1 MNRILVTG
9 ADGQIGSELVGFL
22 RESYGTDNVIASDIS
37 ETSKTRGIYEV
48 LDVMNYDRFLEVAK
62 KYEVDAIIHLAA
74 LLSYKAEQNPVL
86 AFDLN
91 IGGLLNSLE
100 VAKEIKA
107 QHFSPS
113 SIGAFGP
120 SSPMIDTPQVTVQR
134 PTTMYG
140 ITKVTGELLMDYYF
154 NKFGVDT
161 RSVRFPGLISH
172 KTLPGGGTT
181 DYAVACYY
189 DALKDKKSICYLKED
204 TKLDMMYMPDALNA
218 IVDLMEADSKDLIH
232 RNAYNISSMSVTPKE
247 FEESIQK
254 IIPDFEMIY
263 EIDPLRQAIADS
275 WPEKMDIH
283 WAQEEFNF
291 LYFYDLDAMTQ
302 DMIDQLKKGA

>member
-9 ADGQIGSELVGFL
+9 ANGQIGSELVGFL

>member
-9 ADGQIGSELVGFL
+9 ANGQIGSELVGFL

-204 TKLDMMYMPDALNA
+204 TKLDMMYMPDSLNA

>member
-9 ADGQIGSELVGFL
+9 ANGQIGSELVGFL

-91 IGGLLNSLE
+91 IGGLFNSLE
-100 VAKEIKA
+100 VAKDIKA

-181 DYAVACYY
+181 DYAVACYF

>member
-1 MNRILVTG
+1 MKRILVTG
-9 ADGQIGSELVGFL
+9 ANGQIGSELVEFL
-22 RESYGTDNVIASDIS
+22 RESYGIENVIATDIS
-37 ETSKTRGIYEV
+37 ETSKTEGIYEV
-48 LDVMNYDRFLEVAK
+48 LDVMDFDKFLDIAK
-62 KYEVDAIIHLAA
+62 KYNVDAIIHLAA
-74 LLSYKAEQNPVL
+74 LLSFKAEQQPIL

-120 SSPMIDTPQVTVQR
+120 SSPMVDTPQITIQR

-189 DALKDKKSICYLKED
+189 DALKDNQSICYLKED
-204 TKLDMMYMPDALNA
+204 TRLDMMYMPDALNA
-218 IVDLMEADSKDLIH
+218 IVDLMEADSEDLIH

-247 FEESIQK
+247 FEASIKK
-254 IIPDFEMIY
+254 IIPEFKMIY
-263 EIDPLRQAIADS
+263 EVDPLRQSIADS
-275 WPEKMDIH
+275 WPDKMDIH

-291 LYFYDLDAMTQ
+291 LTFYDLDAMTK
-302 DMIDQLKKGA
+302 DMLENLKKGT

>member
-1 MNRILVTG
+1 MKRILVTG
-9 ADGQIGSELVGFL
+9 ANGQIGSELVEFL
-22 RESYGTDNVIASDIS
+22 RESYGIENVIATDIS
-37 ETSKTRGIYEV
+37 ETSKTEGIYEV
-48 LDVMNYDRFLEVAK
+48 LDVMDFDKFLDIAK
-62 KYEVDAIIHLAA
+62 KYNVDAIIHLAA
-74 LLSYKAEQNPVL
+74 LLSFKAEQQPIL

-120 SSPMIDTPQVTVQR
+120 SSPMVDTPQITIQR

-189 DALKDKKSICYLKED
+189 DALKDNQSICYLKED
-204 TKLDMMYMPDALNA
+204 TRLDMMYMPDALNA

-247 FEESIQK
+247 FEASIKK
-254 IIPDFEMIY
+254 IIPEFKMIY
-263 EIDPLRQAIADS
+263 EVDPLRQSIADS
-275 WPEKMDIH
+275 WPDKMDIH

-291 LYFYDLDAMTQ
+291 LTFYDLDAMTK
-302 DMIDQLKKGA
+302 DMLENLKKGT

>member
-9 ADGQIGSELVGFL
+9 ANGQIGSELVGFL

-37 ETSKTRGIYEV
+37 ETSKTKGIYEV